1 MITIT
6 SICWAAGTKDGLLCR
21 MTAASTGVKIVA
33 GPIEATAMGNAAVQ
47 LMTTGEI
54 ADLKAARAIIR
65 NSFDTIE
72 SPGEPRGLG
81 SCLREVQEGH

>member
-1 MITIT
+1 
-6 SICWAAGTKDGLLCR
+6 

-72 SPGEPRGLG
+72 YTPENHEDWEAAYGKFKK
-81 SCLREVQEGH
+81 VIEG

>member
-1 MITIT
+1 
-6 SICWAAGTKDGLLCR
+6 
-21 MTAASTGVKIVA
+21 
-33 GPIEATAMGNAAVQ
+33 MGNAAVQ

-72 SPGEPRGLG
+72 YTPENHEDWEAAYGKFKK
-81 SCLREVQEGH
+81 VIEG